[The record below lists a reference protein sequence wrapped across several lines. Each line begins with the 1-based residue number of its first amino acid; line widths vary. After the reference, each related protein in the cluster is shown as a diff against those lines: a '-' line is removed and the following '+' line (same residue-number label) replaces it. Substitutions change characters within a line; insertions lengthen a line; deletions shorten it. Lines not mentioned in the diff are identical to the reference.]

1 MTLETVA
8 VDDPV
13 LASTMQQVIA
23 HVNGSPGRA
32 VYTSNGTWSVPNG
45 VHKFKVTLCGG
56 GGRAGAATSSGGG
69 EDSSLVPGPNGG
81 TAPMISAIFAGVEL
95 GTTFA
100 ITIGAG
106 GTSGAGGT
114 TSFGTLMSSGGGGA
128 GGGTGTATFP
138 AGAPSVYHT
147 NELFCVGPASVG
159 FGRGGNDGDGGPGYP
174 GVVVVEW

>member
-23 HVNGSPGRA
+23 NVNGSPGRA
-32 VYTSNGTWSVPNG
+32 IYTSNGTWSVPNG

-56 GGRAGAATSSGGG
+56 GGVGGFDTTGGGG
-69 EDSSLVPGPNGG
+69 EDSYVVPGLPGGNG
-81 TAPMISAIFAGVEL
+81 PMISAVIAGVEL

-106 GTSGAGGT
+106 SGSGTGGT
-114 TSFGTLMSSGGGGA
+114 TSFGTLMSSSGGGPDGA
-128 GGGTGTATFP
+128 PGSATFP
-138 AGAPSVYHT
+138 AGAPNIYHA
-147 NELFCVGPASVG
+147 NSIFCINAAGVPYGSGGAR
-159 FGRGGNDGDGGPGYP
+159 GRGAGANGI
-174 GVVVVEW
+174 VVIEW

>member
-32 VYTSNGTWSVPNG
+32 VYVANGTWSVPNG

-56 GGRAGAATSSGGG
+56 GGRSGANVVGGGG
-69 EDSSLVPGPNGG
+69 EDSYVVPGANGG
-81 TAPMISAIFAGVEL
+81 SAPMISAIFEGVEL

-114 TSFGTLMSSGGGGA
+114 TSFGTLMSSSGGGA
-128 GGGTGTATFP
+128 GGGSGTATFP
-138 AGAPSVYHT
+138 AGAPNVYHA
-147 NELFCVGPASVG
+147 NEIFCFSSAGVGY
-159 FGRGGNDGDGGPGYP
+159 GRGGPSGDLLPGYS
-174 GVVVVEW
+174 GIVVVEW